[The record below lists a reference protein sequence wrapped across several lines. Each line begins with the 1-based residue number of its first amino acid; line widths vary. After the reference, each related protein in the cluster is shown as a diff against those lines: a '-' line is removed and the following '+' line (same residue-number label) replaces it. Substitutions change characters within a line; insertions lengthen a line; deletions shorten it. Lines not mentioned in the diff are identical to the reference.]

1 MKSFEIVNTK
11 SCHSFGTWEAKSA
24 AEALDA
30 YASDAGY
37 QDFADACKV
46 ASGDD
51 IEAREV
57 EVSVNDDLCEKWLG
71 RDWPSSTSPAEA
83 MRIATACQA
92 KRNAGDSRDYT
103 AILADVV
110 G

>member
-1 MKSFEIVNTK
+1 MNANQLIETSRSHNSIEHVAV
-11 SCHSFGTWEAKSA
+11 ESA
-24 AEALDA
+24 AAL
-30 YASDAGY
+30 
-37 QDFADACKV
+37 
-46 ASGDD
+46 
-51 IEAREV
+51 EV
-57 EVSVNDDLCEKWLG
+57 EVSVNDDLCENWLG

-92 KRNAGDSRDYT
+92 SRDAGDSRDYT